1 MNAARSPDAPSTPED
16 DRWGVPAAAGR
27 WPTLAVLVALYA
39 VSITPFV
46 GSLLRGQAT
55 NVGSSVLTACAS
67 ALLLGLVWR
76 GHVWAWRFTVGLSMV
91 AGLLVFVVG
100 MLAATAGP
108 AGWVVS
114 GAGLSYLLLGT
125 ALVGTPVI
133 RAFLDSRWSAR
144 RGRRS

>member
-1 MNAARSPDAPSTPED
+1 MNRRARPVRAAPPPDPG
-16 DRWGVPAAAGR
+16 RWGVPADAGH
-27 WPTLAVLVALYA
+27 WPTLAVLLGLYG
-39 VSITPFV
+39 VSVTPFL
-46 GSLLRGQAT
+46 GALLRGQSAHT
-55 NVGSSVLTACAS
+55 ASSVATACGT

-100 MLAATAGP
+100 MLAAAGGP

-114 GAGLSYLLLGT
+114 GAGLAYLLLGT

-133 RAFLDSRWSAR
+133 RAFLDRRWAAR
-144 RGRRS
+144 ARP